1 MNMKKIIL
9 LLTFFNFFVTGPAAE
24 AKITVDYKKQ
34 DVDYASYQELYVQ
47 NIDLRGMTFEIYD
60 DDKRGFDTSELDDQ
74 KLNDLA
80 LELYDYFFINLKEL
94 IPINEG
100 QDVNPEKKT
109 LVLNIKLIGRFQS
122 EDMGLINWMITKSK
136 SAETTLT
143 LECQLLDGQTKE
155 ELVTITDEHAFISP
169 DHEKPLSSPE
179 ESELISD
186 IFRVWATRFTRA
198 LDQLRQ
204 GKHVSE

>member
-1 MNMKKIIL
+1 MNMKQIVLCSALCI
-9 LLTFFNFFVTGPAAE
+9 FFAAGPAAE
-24 AKITVDYKKQ
+24 AGITVDYKKKN
-34 DVDYASYQELYVQ
+34 VDYASYQELYVQ
-47 NIDLRGMTFEIYD
+47 NVDLRGMTFEIYD
-60 DDKRGFDTSELDDQ
+60 DDKRGFETDRLDDQ

-80 LELYDYFFINLKEL
+80 LELYDFFFINLKEL
-94 IPINEG
+94 IPVNEG
-100 QDVNPEKKT
+100 QEVDPGKKT
-109 LVLNIKLIGRFQS
+109 LVLNIKLMGRFQS
-122 EDMGLINWMITKSK
+122 EDMGLINWMITKNK

-169 DHEKPLSSPE
+169 DHERPLSSPE

-204 GKHVSE
+204 GKLVTE

>member
-1 MNMKKIIL
+1 MNIKHFIQVS
-9 LLTFFNFFVTGPAAE
+9 TFFIFFLIGPAAD
-24 AKITVDYKKQ
+24 AKITVDYKKK

-47 NIDLRGMTFEIYD
+47 TIDLRGMTFEVYD
-60 DDKRGFDTSELDDQ
+60 DDKRGFETGELDDQ

-94 IPINEG
+94 IPVSEDEKI
-100 QDVNPEKKT
+100 DTTKKT
-109 LVLNIKLIGRFQS
+109 LVLNIKLSGRFQS

-155 ELVTITDEHAFISP
+155 ALVTITDEHAFISP

-204 GKHVSE
+204 GKHVTE